1 MDNKLLKLI
10 ENDASLTP
18 EQLATMLDKEV
29 GDIKKLIKQYE
40 NEGIILGSKSLID
53 WDKTDREYVTA
64 FIEVKI
70 QPQRDLGF
78 DKVAERIYNYPEVK
92 SLYLMSGGFDFVVLL
107 EGKTMKEIAYFVAQK
122 LSTIEFV
129 TATST
134 HFVLKKYKDK
144 GVVYTSPEVDERGVG
159 GV

>member
-1 MDNKLLKLI
+1 MDNKLLQLI
-10 ENDASLTP
+10 ENDASLTA

-40 NEGIILGSKSLID
+40 DEGIILGSKSLID

-78 DKVAERIYNYPEVK
+78 DNVAERIYNYPEVK